1 MSISQKHTSLSTQ
14 EKCDGRELT
23 EVVNSLPFLCNVGPF
38 ERSLIETDLVALG
51 NANCGGHGRTVKS
64 EGHFGETMKRI
75 ITTALLLLLASALSV
90 PASAQIFMGPNS
102 QKQAE
107 KAARKEKKTE
117 LKNAKKQ
124 QKAMRKYAK
133 RELKAEHRK
142 H

>member
-1 MSISQKHTSLSTQ
+1 M
-14 EKCDGRELT
+14 
-23 EVVNSLPFLCNVGPF
+23 
-38 ERSLIETDLVALG
+38 
-51 NANCGGHGRTVKS
+51 
-64 EGHFGETMKRI
+64 MKRI
-75 ITTALLLLLASALSV
+75 FAAALLLFLTPVLSM